1 MKNYII
7 LVDDYDYTASA
18 LLVTDKPECEV
29 QELIDRV
36 KSEHPDDYDY
46 DMLSSAL
53 KEAGVEIIESN
64 SKVYW

>member
-7 LVDDYDYTASA
+7 LIDDFDYIASA

-29 QELIDRV
+29 QELINQV
-36 KSEHPDDYDY
+36 KSEHPGDWDY

-53 KEAGVEIIESN
+53 KEAGVEIIENYSR
-64 SKVYW
+64 VYW